1 MFVVSFKDVTPDPR
15 YDGIP
20 WTSVDMEEAPTADGT
35 WSVIDTFSLAP
46 YDTDPKNPR
55 TRSFTSENATQ
66 ESGLWYRF
74 TFNDDL
80 EHVQQ
85 STEPLLNTPDVRET
99 YKPTI
104 SKVASLMRSRTT
116 DSMSNEIGTFTGTE
130 IPESLWSDAR
140 TVIAMSTAAS
150 IELSYFPEQVISGR
164 SPYEQYRAQ
173 TEMGIGRLTTAIE
186 RETALASGEEE
197 DVGGPGMPHF
207 SFPDNE
213 MIGLRTIW

>member
-116 DSMSNEIGTFTGTE
+116 DSMSNEIGTFTDKTRPTADEVEELIDSAADQVLAQVGTE

-173 TEMGIGRLTTAIE
+173 TEIGIGGVTVL
-186 RETALASGEEE
+186 L
-197 DVGGPGMPHF
+197 
-207 SFPDNE
+207 
-213 MIGLRTIW
+213 